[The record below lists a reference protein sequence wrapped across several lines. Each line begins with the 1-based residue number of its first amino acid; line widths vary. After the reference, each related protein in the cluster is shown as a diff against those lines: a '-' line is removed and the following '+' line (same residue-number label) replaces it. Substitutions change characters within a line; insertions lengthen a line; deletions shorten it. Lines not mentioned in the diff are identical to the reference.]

1 MHSTTRPPAVAWTS
15 RPADLLTGALF
26 LILLFALL
34 PGCGSTSETQG
45 SGKATDEEIRRF
57 ESTFQPS
64 EFDPMRTRST
74 ERIPRRVD
82 TTSVPVPD
90 EPEAAASKE
99 MVQGFRVQV
108 FSSTNIDA
116 VRAKREEFE
125 SLFPEQWFYLEY
137 HAPSYKLRAG
147 NFLNR
152 FEADRFARTLADQGY
167 TEAWAVPEKVFKSPG
182 RRPQYFPPTDQPKE

>member
-1 MHSTTRPPAVAWTS
+1 MHSTTRPPAAGGTS

-26 LILLFALL
+26 LTLLFSLL
-34 PGCGSTSETQG
+34 PGCGSTAETQG
-45 SGKATDEEIRRF
+45 SGKATDEEIRNF
-57 ESTFQPS
+57 ESTFDPS
-64 EFDPMRTRST
+64 DYDPMRSRST
-74 ERIPRRVD
+74 ERIPRKVD
-82 TTSVPVPD
+82 TTSVSAPD
-90 EPEAAASKE
+90 EAEAVASQE
-99 MVQGFRVQV
+99 MIQGFRVQV
-108 FSSTNIDA
+108 FSSTSIDA

-125 SLFPEQWFYLEY
+125 SLFPEEWFYVEH

-182 RRPQYFPPTDQPKE
+182 RRSQFLPPADQPRE

>member
-1 MHSTTRPPAVAWTS
+1 MHPIA
-15 RPADLLTGALF
+15 RPAAFTWTARPAILLTGAF
-26 LILLFALL
+26 VLILAYSLL
-34 PGCGSTSETQG
+34 PGCGTTAETQE
-45 SGKATDEEIRRF
+45 SGKATDEEIRNF

-64 EFDPMRTRST
+64 DFDPMRERST
-74 ERIPRRVD
+74 ERIPRTVD
-82 TTSVPVPD
+82 TSSVPVAD
-90 EPEAAASKE
+90 EPEAIASQE

-108 FSSTNIDA
+108 FSSTSIDA
-116 VRAKREEFE
+116 VRTKREEFE
-125 SLFPEQWFYLEY
+125 SLFPEEWFYVEH

-182 RRPQYFPPTDQPKE
+182 KRTRISPTVDQPR